1 MTAPG
6 TFETCLPALTCQFIK
21 LMRTMRLGAQVV
33 KINADLLHF
42 QPAPSASE
50 SSIGGVDLIGAK
62 VAAQASVRNAIMS
75 KDLFI
80 AVLPFPVCQRCV
92 FPTWR
97 LLNQHCYRALVSACL
112 RGQGKWLR
120 PTEQIVSW
128 PPGQRNLFTRSRPQ
142 SGMLTGEI
150 WAARTMSP
158 IGNRRFFLIDLK
170 NNRTSAHY
178 AAHGKSN
185 GNNLRATK
193 FRGFRSD
200 HDMVPLGPLRT
211 AAADAPI
218 TSQYRTIADKYA
230 GQVWNGLNSARLE
243 GVASYNSYINSVP
256 GVVWVIHPNWYVSAG
271 YRKNNP
277 GMLGRSLGCITLD
290 PDVNNAIVNRL
301 GNGALIYVTVGND
314 PVERYL

>member
-1 MTAPG
+1 MSEVG
-6 TFETCLPALTCQFIK
+6 TFRTCRDRLT
-21 LMRTMRLGAQVV
+21 MSATDWLG
-33 KINADLLHF
+33 D
-42 QPAPSASE
+42 
-50 SSIGGVDLIGAK
+50 
-62 VAAQASVRNAIMS
+62 
-75 KDLFI
+75 
-80 AVLPFPVCQRCV
+80 PFPVCGRSRSPMSYEISSAIIPPYTAHELRRNC
-92 FPTWR
+92 PKGMPMRT
-97 LLNQHCYRALVSACL
+97 LLV
-112 RGQGKWLR
+112 
-120 PTEQIVSW
+120 
-128 PPGQRNLFTRSRPQ
+128 LFTSIISIAAWAGALDDAKTLGAPMESVERAIQLSRGKEFSRKDILAVFDISQP
-142 SGMLTGEI
+142 S
-150 WAARTMSP
+150 
-158 IGNRRFFLIDLK
+158 GNRRFFLIDLK

-218 TSQYRTIADKYA
+218 TSHYRTIADKYT